1 MNDIKELLL
10 SFPLIDKCFIVMRN
24 NFHRDGMNVSS

>member
-10 SFPLIDKCFIVMRN
+10 SFLLIDKYFIVMRN
-24 NFHRDGMNVSS
+24 NFHRDGTNVSS